1 VVKLVVQVLV
11 DLSSPKRGEKRRIAR
26 VEEDGEREGG
36 GCDE

>member
-1 VVKLVVQVLV
+1 VVKLVVYVLV
-11 DLSSPKRGEKRRIAR
+11 DLSLLRRGEERRTAR